1 MHLRGGGWRTII
13 RVLYRGFCHTK
24 ILNFTA
30 PSYRFHFTIYWLT
43 LISHVHLVIYRF
55 QWKQYTKILTLWISI
70 QNTDS
75 EHQNTCTSFFSD
87 MQNNNFWGYRALIM
101 CLVASVCPSMS
112 VFVLSQLNRLIL
124 ILCFPSNSSLSR
136 YIKAEKQKLGYI
148 SLDRFPKI
156 PIMRACWK
164 CSRVRL
170 DRSLKD
176 KHKHKIFL
184 YSGWISLTFCD
195 GFFISRLA
203 DLKKETY

>member
-75 EHQNTCTSFFSD
+75 EHQNTTFFSD
-87 MQNNNFWGYRALIM
+87 IQNTIFGGTGPYYNRPRSEGDNALGSIR
-101 CLVASVCPSMS
+101 LPVHPFVCALTVKPLP
-112 VFVLSQLNRLIL
+112 VC
-124 ILCFPSNSSLSR
+124 LCFCNCANAVDGLLVLLSKK
-136 YIKAEKQKLGYI
+136 IEN
-148 SLDRFPKI
+148 SLD
-156 PIMRACWK
+156 MRRCWLLQGNK
-164 CSRVRL
+164 KNFVNMQSKDTLFYPRNPDLSLVTSR
-170 DRSLKD
+170 SN
-176 KHKHKIFL
+176 
-184 YSGWISLTFCD
+184 
-195 GFFISRLA
+195 
-203 DLKKETY
+203 E